1 MDPPAEAVPF
11 LLHGDRIV
19 EVLRGLGVD
28 REAELVAQIDAV
40 GQIGLGRL
48 VGLELRAHSR
58 VHEQAFEHDLDVLR
72 LAELALDAR
81 TAAAGADDDEVA
93 GADVAAALP
102 VDRDRNV
109 RDEVRLADEQLA
121 ALVDLDD

>member
-1 MDPPAEAVPF
+1 
-11 LLHGDRIV
+11 
-19 EVLRGLGVD
+19 
-28 REAELVAQIDAV
+28 
-40 GQIGLGRL
+40 
-48 VGLELRAHSR
+48 
-58 VHEQAFEHDLDVLR
+58 VHEQALEHDLDVLR

-81 TAAAGADDDEVA
+81 ASAAGADDNEVS
-93 GADVAAALP
+93 GSDVAAALP

>member
-1 MDPPAEAVPF
+1 
-11 LLHGDRIV
+11 
-19 EVLRGLGVD
+19 
-28 REAELVAQIDAV
+28 
-40 GQIGLGRL
+40 
-48 VGLELRAHSR
+48 

-72 LAELALDAR
+72 LTELALDTR
-81 TAAAGADDDEVA
+81 TSAAGADDDEVS
-93 GADVAAALP
+93 GPDVAAAFP

>member
-1 MDPPAEAVPF
+1 M
-11 LLHGDRIV
+11 
-19 EVLRGLGVD
+19 
-28 REAELVAQIDAV
+28 
-40 GQIGLGRL
+40 
-48 VGLELRAHSR
+48 
-58 VHEQAFEHDLDVLR
+58 HEQAFEHDLDVLR

-81 TAAAGADDDEVA
+81 TAAAGADDDEVS
-93 GADVAAALP
+93 GPDVAAALP

>member
-1 MDPPAEAVPF
+1 MDPPAEPVPF

-28 REAELVAQIDAV
+28 REAELLSQVDAA

-48 VGLELRAHSR
+48 VGLELRAHAG
-58 VHEQAFEHDLDVLR
+58 VHEQTFEHDLDVLR
-72 LAELALDAR
+72 LAELALDTRA
-81 TAAAGADDDEVA
+81 AAAGADDDEVS
-93 GADVAAALP
+93 GTDVAAAFP